1 MKKML
6 ITFMAVVLLLGSVV
20 QAEVQSLQFDSIRA
34 SITLPDSYTVA
45 VTQDTLDTY
54 GDFFLSVASS
64 LEKQKTDF
72 AQDGILFRAFDVEND
87 RVLTLYAVED
97 DSAKQY
103 FNINEHTNDI
113 RAAFRLLHSK
123 SDYYK
128 AQGYTYTSVQWKN
141 YPTKRWLALAYTLK
155 DSQGTSYGYQRR
167 TVYNGYTI
175 TLEMTTST
183 GRKLK
188 KTDEN
193 AFSKVFKDFIFT
205 ETLPL
210 PALPVKFIEEKSAPA
225 ETDKP
230 TFTMKGKTAPNAK
243 ITAVIGSFATAQT
256 QVVEAVAKANGN
268 YELEITLPQEDRY
281 FMTLTV
287 QAEGAI
293 TLEKQY
299 AITYMKDVLNVE
311 ITSAPAAALQD
322 TTVIAGTTQRGA
334 TAVLTVNGRVHNGK
348 VNTKG
353 NFSFSIDTSQNGDY
367 AFKLTITKAGY
378 ETRVFSYNGT
388 RAVTKEEQ
396 AARTRNKAKTV
407 EYQKLVKNID
417 LYDGQIL
424 MYEGVLLSK
433 EELAGEWLL
442 RFDVSREGG
451 KGQLVILSSDH
462 EPEFT
467 QGKKMRAYGIL
478 VGTTGSYNQDGV
490 VLEYPKLQLRILE
503 AVE

>member
-1 MKKML
+1 MKKL
-6 ITFMAVVLLLGSVV
+6 VVTFMAVLLLMSFAG
-20 QAEVQSLQFDSIRA
+20 QAEVQSFQFDSIHA
-34 SITLPDSYTVA
+34 SITLSENYNVI

-64 LEKQKTDF
+64 LEQQKTDF
-72 AQDGILFRAFDVEND
+72 AQDGILLRAFDVESD
-87 RVLTLYAVED
+87 RVLTLYAIQD

-103 FNINEHTNDI
+103 FNINDHTNDI

-123 SDYYK
+123 SDYYT

-141 YPTKRWLALAYTLK
+141 YPTKRWLSLAYTFK
-155 DSQGTSYGYQRR
+155 DNAGTSYGYQRR

-188 KTDEN
+188 QSDETALLK
-193 AFSKVFKDFIFT
+193 AFKEFRFD

-210 PALPVKFIEEKSAPA
+210 PQLPVKFIEEKSAPV

-230 TFTMKGKTAPNAK
+230 SFTMKGKTAPNAK

-256 QVVEAVAKANGN
+256 QVVETVAKANGD

-299 AITYMKDVLNVE
+299 AITYIKDILSVQ
-311 ITSAPAAALQD
+311 ITSSPAAALQD
-322 TTVIAGTTQRGA
+322 TTVVSGITQRGA
-334 TAVLTVNGRVHNGK
+334 TVILSVNGRIQNGK

-353 NFSFSIDTSQNGDY
+353 EFSFSIDTSQNGDY
-367 AFKLTITKAGY
+367 AFELSITKAGY
-378 ETRVFSYNGT
+378 ETRIFSYRGT
-388 RAVTKEEQ
+388 RTVTQQEKVER
-396 AARTRNKAKTV
+396 ARANAKTV
-407 EYQKLVKNID
+407 AYQELVKSID
-417 LYDGQIL
+417 LHDGKTLMYDGI
-424 MYEGVLLSK
+424 LLSK
-433 EELAGEWLL
+433 EELAGEWLM
-442 RFDVSREGG
+442 RFDVSAEGDS
-451 KGQLVILSSDH
+451 GQLVILSSDK
-462 EPEFT
+462 EPDFG
-467 QGKKMRAYGIL
+467 QGAKVRAYGVL
-478 VGTTGSYNQDGV
+478 VGSTGSYNKDGV
-490 VLEYPKLQLRILE
+490 VLEYPKLQLIILE
-503 AVE
+503 EVD